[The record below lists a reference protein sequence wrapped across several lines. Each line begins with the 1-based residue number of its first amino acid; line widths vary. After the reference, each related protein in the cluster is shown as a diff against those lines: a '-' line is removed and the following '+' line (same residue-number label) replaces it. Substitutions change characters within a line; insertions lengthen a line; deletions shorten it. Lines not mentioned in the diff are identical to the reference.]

1 MMNSSRYVGEYEAII
16 KCKTKN
22 KVEGTSGGFVTTM
35 LTNLMKAGEIDSA
48 IVVDSRG
55 TESFYIE
62 ATTPEQIHQARG
74 SKYQLLSPFPLLNKI
89 DKNKRYAVVLLPC
102 HIAKA
107 RKISEKNGSAIKL
120 IIGLFCGF
128 MLDKKAP
135 DMLVKSLGIEK
146 DDVKKLEYRGGNFP
160 GGFRIQTHSGKTVLW
175 PKKYYTL
182 LNKMFAPKGCL
193 KCSHFSA
200 EMADIAVGD
209 AWEEFEFSRVILR
222 NQESLRYFS
231 MVKDHFKIKDSNFD
245 DIYKTQ
251 WHLLQFKK
259 RSGAVRRKVLR
270 SKKQRRAL
278 NDEDKDALV
287 NLPLYEKMVS
297 YFFIYEILFFRKIR
311 EVLLSLSPKFLLWLN
326 TAIRKVDFF
335 LGGRNKKYILEDLK
349 NRKEDEEK

>member
-1 MMNSSRYVGEYEAII
+1 MMNSSKYVGEYEAII

-48 IVVDSRG
+48 IVVDSSG

-62 ATTPEQIHQARG
+62 ATTPEQVHQARG
-74 SKYQLLSPFPLLNKI
+74 SKYQLLSPFPILNKI

-102 HIAKA
+102 HVAKA
-107 RKISEKNGSAIKL
+107 RKISEKHGGAIKL

-160 GGFRIQTHSGKTVLW
+160 GGFRVQTHSGKTVLW

-193 KCSHFSA
+193 MCSHFSA
-200 EMADIAVGD
+200 EEADIAVGD
-209 AWEEFEFSRVILR
+209 AWEEFEYSRVILR
-222 NQESLRYFS
+222 NEEALRYFS
-231 MVKDHFKIKDSNFD
+231 MVKDCFVVKDSNFD

-259 RSGAVRRKVLR
+259 RAAGVRRMVLKSKRKRR
-270 SKKQRRAL
+270 SLSDGDRAAMV
-278 NDEDKDALV
+278 D
-287 NLPLYEKMVS
+287 LPLYEKITS
-297 YFFIYEILFFRKIR
+297 YFFIYEILFFRRIR
-311 EVLLSLSPKFLLWLN
+311 EFLLSLSPKFLLWLN

-335 LGGRNKKYILEDLK
+335 LGGKNKKYILEDLES
-349 NRKEDEEK
+349 KEDKEPK